1 MFNVGE
7 RITYFRQ
14 KKHITVNKLANM
26 AGISQSYLRD
36 LELGKKQPTVE
47 YLSYICDALNISLVA
62 FFADDEDEDTF
73 TSLFNRLSDKQQK
86 SLLSLLEAIVYA
98 K

>member
-14 KKHITVNKLANM
+14 NKHITVNKLANM

-47 YLSYICDALNISLVA
+47 YLTYICDALNISLAA
-62 FFADDEDEDTF
+62 FFTDDKDNDTL
-73 TSLFNRLSDKQQK
+73 TSLFSKLSNNQQK
-86 SLLSLLEAIVYA
+86 SLLSLLESIVHNN
-98 K
+98 